1 MKTLRFGKLLDQE
14 SISINSDFQLF
25 GGQSEDY
32 DYEEMDLDIE
42 DSDSG
47 SSWSWII
54 SICCVLLILSL
65 VGGLVYYFM
74 NKKSDDKSNDN
85 TNNNNNSSVSNTTEA
100 NVTTEQTADIKIEN
114 VLAKNIDIPAGQG
127 NKANLSK
134 FKFNLLNNPQEI
146 SMDVTGGADYY
157 ITLYKEDPGQ
167 SEEYTNFDY
176 LIVLGGWNN
185 TKSELQK
192 NNDRSTAVQKK
203 EMDAVLKESNSIK
216 IKLQENNLL
225 VTLNG
230 ETHLSDTDDGYS
242 KVKFISLA
250 SHTPGYKVNT
260 LMTTQL

>member
-1 MKTLRFGKLLDQE
+1 MKTLRFGKFLDQE

-32 DYEEMDLDIE
+32 DYEEMDLDVQ
-42 DSDSG
+42 DSDSS

-65 VGGLVYYFM
+65 IAGLVYYFM
-74 NKKSDDKSNDN
+74 NKKSDDKSTEN
-85 TNNNNNSSVSNTTEA
+85 TNTNNNSSVSNNTEA

-114 VLAKNIDIPAGQG
+114 VLAEDINIAEGQK
-127 NKANLSK
+127 NKADLSK
-134 FKFNLLNNPQEI
+134 LKFNLLSNPQEI
-146 SMDVTGGADYY
+146 SLDITGGTDYY
-157 ITLYKEDPGQ
+157 ISLYKEDPGQ
-167 SEEYTNFDY
+167 SEEYNKFDY
-176 LIVLGGWNN
+176 LLVLGGWNN
-185 TKSELQK
+185 TRSELQK

-203 EMDAVLKESNSIK
+203 EMDAVLKESNNIK
-216 IKLQENNLL
+216 IKLQENNLT
-225 VTLNG
+225 VSLNG
-230 ETHLSDTDDGYS
+230 ETHITDTDDGYS